1 MNRKKFIE
9 QIGKAG
15 AFVISCHCLAGCRH
29 EVLTASQKNVDFTID
44 LSDSRYQNLSN
55 EGGFV
60 YENGILIAHTIHD
73 QYIATDAKCT
83 HEESLVAYY
92 PSDIIFCGKHGSS
105 FATDGS
111 VIQGPAAKALKTYKT
126 QLAGNKLRIYS

>member
-1 MNRKKFIE
+1 MNRKEFIE
-9 QIGKAG
+9 QVGKATLLIACG
-15 AFVISCHCLAGCRH
+15 GCLAQCRH
-29 EVLTASQKNVDFTID
+29 EPIPQKNIDFTID
-44 LSDSRYQNLSN
+44 LTDYRYQNLST
-55 EGGFV
+55 EGGFI
-60 YENGILIAHTIHD
+60 YENGILIARTIHD

-111 VIQGPAAKALKTYKT
+111 VIQGPAVKALKTYKT
-126 QLAGNKLRIYS
+126 QLTGNKLRIYS